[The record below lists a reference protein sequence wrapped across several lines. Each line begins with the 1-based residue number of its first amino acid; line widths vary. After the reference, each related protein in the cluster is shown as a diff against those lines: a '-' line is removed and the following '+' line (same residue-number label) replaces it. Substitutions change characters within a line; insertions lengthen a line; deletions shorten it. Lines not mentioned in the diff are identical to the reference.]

1 MAVISLGKNLAKGK
15 QGIRTQ
21 FFPKSNSIILK
32 GSKRGEKK
40 KIIEIACHLENIWE
54 INIELETNVS

>member
-21 FFPKSNSIILK
+21 FFPKSSSIILK
-32 GSKRGEKK
+32 GSKGGKM

-54 INIELETNVS
+54 INIELETNVY

>member
-21 FFPKSNSIILK
+21 FFPKSSSIILK
-32 GSKRGEKK
+32 GSKGEKRK
-40 KIIEIACHLENIWE
+40 LLRLHV
-54 INIELETNVS
+54 T